1 MQRIGA
7 RRCGGF
13 NDSYNCRLEVV
24 DMLRLLLA
32 IGGVLITATV
42 AAAQGVNPAV
52 RSELVPTGTLR
63 AGINYNNPLLAR
75 RDATTGELRGVAV
88 DLSRELAKRV
98 GVPVQLIPY
107 DAAGKM
113 TDAVKSG
120 AWDVAYMAIDPQRAN
135 DIDFTAA
142 YADLEG
148 TYLVPA
154 GSTVRRI
161 EDVDREGVRIAVT
174 TGSAY
179 DLFLSR
185 ELKRA
190 QLVRAAST
198 PASIELF
205 VSGKL
210 DAAAGVRTALI
221 TAARTL
227 PGAQVLSGHFM
238 TIPQAAG
245 IPKGRP
251 AAIRYLRE
259 FIEDVKASGFVAD
272 ALKRHGLTADDAIVA
287 PAAPPR

>member
-1 MQRIGA
+1 MTKMTRLGTVIG
-7 RRCGGF
+7 
-13 NDSYNCRLEVV
+13 SWV
-24 DMLRLLLA
+24 LA
-32 IGGVLITATV
+32 ATV
-42 AAAQGVNPAV
+42 TAAQGVSPVV
-52 RSELVPTGTLR
+52 RSELAPTGTLR
-63 AGINYNNPLLAR
+63 AGINFNNPLLAQ
-75 RDATTGELRGVAV
+75 RDPATGELRGVAV
-88 DLSRELAKRV
+88 DLSRELARRV
-98 GVPVQLIPY
+98 GVPVQLLPY

-154 GSTVRRI
+154 GSPLRRI
-161 EDVDREGVRIAVT
+161 EDVDQDGIRIAVT

-179 DLFLSR
+179 DLFLTR

-190 QLVRAAST
+190 QLVRAVNT
-198 PASIELF
+198 PASLELL
-205 VSGKL
+205 VSGRL
-210 DAAAGVRTALI
+210 DAAAGVRTALV

-272 ALKRHGLTADDAIVA
+272 ALKRHGLTVDDAIVA
-287 PAAPPR
+287 PAER